1 MTRGALALA
10 VAVMAFGFRA
20 GWSDDPVPQYLALA
34 RAYVERWQQD
44 LSGVVAEETYVQHLE
59 QRFGS
64 TATLRLRS
72 DVLLVRV
79 RDLWVGFR
87 DIAEIDG
94 RPIAGRSK
102 RLEDLFLKNPLS
114 EALDQARRISDEGSR
129 YNLGHVYRNFNV
141 PTTTL
146 RVLDANRA
154 ARVKFSLDGKAD
166 RGGQPAIVLSY
177 KESEAPTI
185 VLTTNRQ
192 FVFTHG
198 RLWIDPAT
206 GRVLATEMKWRL
218 SPPRDVGDLSAT
230 ITVSYRPDAAS
241 GIWVPGAMK
250 ETYETAEEIIDCEAT
265 YNGVRR
271 FTVTAD
277 DTIAVPQ

>member
-1 MTRGALALA
+1 MTRGAIALA
-10 VAVMAFGFRA
+10 VAVIGSGSRA
-20 GWSDDPVPQYLALA
+20 GASDDPVPQYLALA

-141 PTTTL
+141 PTATL
-146 RVLDANRA
+146 RVLDASRA

-166 RGGQPAIVLSY
+166 RDGRPAIVLSY

-185 VLTTNRQ
+185 VLTNNRQ
-192 FVFTHG
+192 FVFTH
-198 RLWIDPAT
+198 
-206 GRVLATEMKWRL
+206 
-218 SPPRDVGDLSAT
+218 
-230 ITVSYRPDAAS
+230 AS
-241 GIWVPGAMK
+241 RIWVPGAMK

-265 YNGVRR
+265 YSLVRR

>member
-1 MTRGALALA
+1 MTRGAIALA
-10 VAVMAFGFRA
+10 VAVTALGSRTGA
-20 GWSDDPVPQYLALA
+20 SDDPVPQYLALA
-34 RAYVERWQQD
+34 RAYVERWQ
-44 LSGVVAEETYVQHLE
+44 
-59 QRFGS
+59 
-64 TATLRLRS
+64 
-72 DVLLVRV
+72 

-114 EALDQARRISDEGSR
+114 EALDQARRISDKESR
-129 YNLGHVYRNFNV
+129 YNLGRVYRNFNV

-154 ARVKFSLDGKAD
+154 ARVKFSLDSKAD
-166 RGGQPAIVLSY
+166 PDGRPAVVLSY

-185 VLTTNRQ
+185 VLTDNRQ

-198 RLWIDPAT
+198 RLWIDPVT
-206 GRVLATEMKWRL
+206 GRVMATEMKWRL

-230 ITVSYRPDAAS
+230 IAVSYRPDTAS

-265 YNGVRR
+265 YSGVRR